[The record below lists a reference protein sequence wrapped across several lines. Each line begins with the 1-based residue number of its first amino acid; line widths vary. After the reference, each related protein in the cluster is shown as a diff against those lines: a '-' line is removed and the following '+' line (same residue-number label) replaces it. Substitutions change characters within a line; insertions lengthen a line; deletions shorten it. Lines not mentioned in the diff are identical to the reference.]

1 MTLPECL
8 LKKSKL
14 YPSFSMGSLDDKAAV
29 NFGEGKTPF
38 VFDIKGKINVIPPF
52 LNLDLG
58 LLPKHL

>member
-38 VFDIKGKINVIPPF
+38 VFDIKGKINVSPPY
-52 LNLDLG
+52 LNLD
-58 LLPKHL
+58 